1 MANKKADEKQKQQA
15 QTGADIDLQTEAEKE
30 AEVQEKESVQV
41 AATYSTM
48 NINKA
53 NGANAYSNR
62 PSEAEMKRELEY
74 AKQVL
79 ETKSKKSVSIPK
91 QMAQYI
97 GDTMVSCINGA
108 CVRIPVDGES
118 YEVAEPYYDLIMN
131 SLKTIHAGDVRAE
144 YGFGDK
150 VNDDAL
156 KR

>member
-15 QTGADIDLQTEAEKE
+15 QTGADIDLQTQAEKE
-30 AEVQEKESVQV
+30 AGVEEKELVQV
-41 AATYSTM
+41 SATHST
-48 NINKA
+48 INKA

>member
-1 MANKKADEKQKQQA
+1 MAKQKSDDKEKQA
-15 QTGADIDLQTEAEKE
+15 QTGADIDLQTKAEKE
-30 AEVQEKESVQV
+30 EGVKEENLVQV
-41 AATYSTM
+41 SATHST
-48 NINKA
+48 INTA
-53 NGANAYSNR
+53 NGANPSSNR
-62 PSEAEMKRELEY
+62 PPEAEMKRELEY

-91 QMAQYI
+91 QMSQYI
-97 GDTMVSCINGA
+97 GDTMISCINGA

-131 SLKTIHAGDVRAE
+131 SLKTIHAGDVRDA

-150 VNDDAL
+150 VDDEAL